1 MLAKKLIR
9 DMFLC
14 IFTHCFDLCQVI
26 TTIKKGYK
34 TSFSSLFLLT
44 FVA

>member
-9 DMFLC
+9 VILLC
-14 IFTHCFDLCQVI
+14 IFTHCFDLYQAI

-34 TSFSSLFLLT
+34 ASFSS
-44 FVA
+44 